1 MKKSI
6 YYYVAILLL
15 LSSCVPSESYLHFI
29 FDISDNFRAVISIK
43 TDDDDDDYWCRISS
57 NEEITILAQDAESR
71 VATVEEVCDYGEDAI
86 CALYPADAGATLY
99 GNKIIT
105 SLPSVSHYGEH
116 IDAIMI
122 ANGDDD
128 NLKFMDVTSTLS
140 INIGV
145 NSDQTHTLKSLT
157 LISEE
162 RAIAGEMEIN
172 LADGKISVSDAGSNR
187 ISIVDINM
195 PIMTELQS
203 FAMAVPSYSFADGQL
218 SIIAEFEDMTHRVVL
233 PAVEFQPGVTCCVNH
248 IF

>member
-6 YYYVAILLL
+6 YYSVAILLL

-29 FDISDNFRAVISIK
+29 FNITDNFRAIISIK
-43 TDDDDDDYWCRISS
+43 TSDDDEYCLSPEDK
-57 NEEITILAQDAESR
+57 ITILSEDAESR
-71 VATVEEVCDYGEDAI
+71 VATVDEVCDYGEDAI
-86 CALYPADAGATLY
+86 CALYPANAGATLC
-99 GNKIIT
+99 GNKVIT

-116 IDAIMI
+116 VDAIMI

-218 SIIAEFEDMTHRVVL
+218 SIIAEFEDMTHKVVL
-233 PAVEFQPGVTCCVNH
+233 PAVEFQPGVTYCVNH

>member
-6 YYYVAILLL
+6 YYSVAILLL

-29 FDISDNFRAVISIK
+29 FNITDNFRAIISIK
-43 TDDDDDDYWCRISS
+43 TSDDDEYCLSPEDK
-57 NEEITILAQDAESR
+57 ITILSEDAESR
-71 VATVEEVCDYGEDAI
+71 VATVDEVCDYGEDAI
-86 CALYPADAGATLY
+86 CALYPANAGATLC
-99 GNKIIT
+99 GNKVIT

-116 IDAIMI
+116 VDAIMI

-145 NSDQTHTLKSLT
+145 NSGQTHTLKSLT

-172 LADGKISVSDAGSNR
+172 LANGKISVSDADSNR

-203 FAMAVPSYSFADGQL
+203 FTVAVPSYSFADGQL
-218 SIIAEFEDMTHRVVL
+218 SIIAEFEDMTHKVVL
-233 PAVEFQPGVTCCVNH
+233 PAVEFQPGVTYSVNH

>member
-6 YYYVAILLL
+6 YYSVAILLL

-29 FDISDNFRAVISIK
+29 FNITDNFRAIISIK
-43 TDDDDDDYWCRISS
+43 TSDDDEYCLSPEDK
-57 NEEITILAQDAESR
+57 ITILSEDAESR
-71 VATVEEVCDYGEDAI
+71 VATVEEMCDYGEDAI
-86 CALYPADAGATLY
+86 CALYPADAAASLC
-99 GNKIIT
+99 GNKVIT

-116 IDAIMI
+116 VDAIMI

-128 NLKFMDVTSTLS
+128 NLKFMDVASTLS

-203 FAMAVPSYSFADGQL
+203 FTVAVPSYSFADGQL
-218 SIIAEFEDMTHRVVL
+218 SIIAEFEDMTHKVVL
-233 PAVEFQPGVTCCVNH
+233 PAVEFQPGVTYCVNH

>member
-6 YYYVAILLL
+6 YYSVAILLL

-29 FDISDNFRAVISIK
+29 FNITDNFRAIISIK
-43 TDDDDDDYWCRISS
+43 TSDDDEYCLSPEDK
-57 NEEITILAQDAESR
+57 ITILSEDAESR

-86 CALYPADAGATLY
+86 CALYPSDAAASLC
-99 GNKIIT
+99 GNKVIT

-128 NLKFMDVTSTLS
+128 NLKFMDVASTLC
-140 INIGV
+140 INIGT
-145 NSDQTHTLKSLT
+145 NSDEVHNLKSLT
-157 LISEE
+157 LLSEE

-203 FAMAVPSYSFADGQL
+203 FAMVVPSYSFGDGEL
-218 SIIAEFEDMTHRVVL
+218 TLIVEFEDAAHRVVL
-233 PAVEFQPGVTCCVNH
+233 PAVEFQPGVTYCVNH

>member
-1 MKKSI
+1 M
-6 YYYVAILLL
+6 
-15 LSSCVPSESYLHFI
+15 
-29 FDISDNFRAVISIK
+29 
-43 TDDDDDDYWCRISS
+43 
-57 NEEITILAQDAESR
+57 
-71 VATVEEVCDYGEDAI
+71 ATVDEVCDYGEDAI

-99 GNKIIT
+99 GNKVIT

-116 IDAIMI
+116 VDAVMI

-203 FAMAVPSYSFADGQL
+203 FTVAVPSYSFADGQL
-218 SIIAEFEDMTHRVVL
+218 SIIAEFEDMTHKVVL
-233 PAVEFQPGVTCCVNH
+233 PAVEFQPGVTYCVNH

>member
-6 YYYVAILLL
+6 YYSVAILLL

-57 NEEITILAQDAESR
+57 NEEITILSEDAESR

-99 GNKIIT
+99 GNKVIT

-116 IDAIMI
+116 IDTMMVAKVD
-122 ANGDDD
+122 NGAL
-128 NLKFMDVTSTLS
+128 NFESVASTLC
-140 INIGV
+140 INIGT
-145 NSDQTHTLKSLT
+145 NSDEVHNLKSLT
-157 LISEE
+157 LLSEG

-172 LADGKISVSDAGSNR
+172 LADGKMSVSDAGSNR

-195 PIMTELQS
+195 PIITELQS
-203 FAMAVPSYSFADGQL
+203 FTMAVPSYSFADGQL
-218 SIIAEFEDMTHRVVL
+218 CIIAEFEDMTHRVVL
-233 PAVEFQPGVTCCVNH
+233 PAVEFQPGVTYCVNH

>member
-6 YYYVAILLL
+6 YYSVAILLL

-29 FDISDNFRAVISIK
+29 FNITDNFRAIISIK
-43 TDDDDDDYWCRISS
+43 TSDDDEYCLSPEDK
-57 NEEITILAQDAESR
+57 ITILSEDAESR
-71 VATVEEVCDYGEDAI
+71 VATVDEVCDYGEDAI
-86 CALYPADAGATLY
+86 CALYPSDAAASLC
-99 GNKIIT
+99 GNKVIT

-116 IDAIMI
+116 IDTMMVAKV
-122 ANGDDD
+122 D
-128 NLKFMDVTSTLS
+128 NAELNFESVASTLC
-140 INIGV
+140 INIGT
-145 NSDQTHTLKSLT
+145 NSDEVHNLKSLT
-157 LISEE
+157 LLSEE

-203 FAMAVPSYSFADGQL
+203 FTVAVPSYSFADGQL

-233 PAVEFQPGVTCCVNH
+233 PAVEFQPGVTYSVNH